1 MSSFYNPSNVN
12 SRLQALELP
21 VSVNHNWLNRQF
33 YSISLQQNTFIEYSD
48 LRVCNSYYLVKL
60 YYANV
65 LIHKH
70 LQVLKFIFEEVFFI
84 MQYNDVTVQGQENV
98 RIVLTADSLIS
109 NINLKAGKFNS
120 DSVNRMLT
128 EIVKT
133 LQSNEELLTDSS
145 LSIMFCS
152 CKSLSINNA

>member
-21 VSVNHNWLNRQF
+21 VSVNHNWFNRQF
-33 YSISLQQNTFIEYSD
+33 YSISLQQNTFIEDSD

-60 YYANV
+60 HYNNV
-65 LIHKH
+65 PIHKH

-133 LQSNEELLTDSS
+133 LQSNEELLMDSS